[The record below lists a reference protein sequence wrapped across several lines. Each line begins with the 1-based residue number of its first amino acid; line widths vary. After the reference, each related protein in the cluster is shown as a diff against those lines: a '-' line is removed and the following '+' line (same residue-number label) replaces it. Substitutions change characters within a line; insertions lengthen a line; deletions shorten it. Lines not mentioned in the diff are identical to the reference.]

1 MLGQVPAALE
11 RVCSVAEWS
20 ELPPPPPPLRYD
32 RWSLAGS
39 STHASPVHRVDPF
52 HAGRIDP
59 SNLPSPAL
67 DNDDQGQAPK
77 KQRPKGWEAPRRP
90 VIGQATRPI
99 LTRRCALP
107 LVTGTETVAAR
118 QQPPTV
124 FATAVGGFRDTKLQR
139 GAHPEVGTV
148 RRGAAVVSRSSASG
162 RGAAGVRPLSR
173 VDPDADRPTA
183 SSLDEHGCGCNATLR
198 SDWRHGLHPICAAAA
213 RARLSHGAAARR
225 RIQFSSPWP
234 RQLRLHLLH
243 GTRAPQA
250 QPVDEQ
256 PGRHRART
264 RATCAGPAWSTVAP
278 ERRCRRSSSR
288 GGVRHTTYSGGAP
301 QNNVASSRLHFARLF
316 HGGQRQPGAA
326 RGAGG

>member
-1 MLGQVPAALE
+1 LQRDSSPLQYSPPRWAAFVTPSCSGGHTLKWELCVAVLRSSRGRVPAGAVPRAFGRSLE
-11 RVCSVAEWS
+11 LIRTRTD
-20 ELPPPPPPLRYD
+20 LLLRH
-32 RWSLAGS
+32 
-39 STHASPVHRVDPF
+39 STS
-52 HAGRIDP
+52 
-59 SNLPSPAL
+59 
-67 DNDDQGQAPK
+67 
-77 KQRPKGWEAPRRP
+77 
-90 VIGQATRPI
+90 T
-99 LTRRCALP
+99 
-107 LVTGTETVAAR
+107 
-118 QQPPTV
+118 
-124 FATAVGGFRDTKLQR
+124 
-139 GAHPEVGTV
+139 
-148 RRGAAVVSRSSASG
+148 
-162 RGAAGVRPLSR
+162 
-173 VDPDADRPTA
+173 
-183 SSLDEHGCGCNATLR
+183 GCGCNATLR

>member
-1 MLGQVPAALE
+1 M
-11 RVCSVAEWS
+11 
-20 ELPPPPPPLRYD
+20 
-32 RWSLAGS
+32 
-39 STHASPVHRVDPF
+39 
-52 HAGRIDP
+52 
-59 SNLPSPAL
+59 
-67 DNDDQGQAPK
+67 
-77 KQRPKGWEAPRRP
+77 
-90 VIGQATRPI
+90 
-99 LTRRCALP
+99 
-107 LVTGTETVAAR
+107 
-118 QQPPTV
+118 
-124 FATAVGGFRDTKLQR
+124 
-139 GAHPEVGTV
+139 GTV
-148 RRGAAVVSRSSASG
+148 RRGAAVVSRSSASAVAVPRAFG
-162 RGAAGVRPLSR
+162 RSLELIRTRTDLLLRRVALQPQPL
-173 VDPDADRPTA
+173 
-183 SSLDEHGCGCNATLR
+183 LL
-198 SDWRHGLHPICAAAA
+198 DWRHGLHPICAAAA

-288 GGVRHTTYSGGAP
+288 GGVRHTTYSGGGSGGAP
-301 QNNVASSRLHFARLF
+301 QNNDNVASSRLHFARLF